1 MLEFFCKYLWLELT
15 KIKGKNY
22 FIKVKMVIKERI
34 LAENLLLW
42 ALKNK
47 NIDLTKNIFYSYWS
61 NYTLLSFYLL
71 KKIKLL
77 IIVLLEV

>member
-1 MLEFFCKYLWLELT
+1 
-15 KIKGKNY
+15 
-22 FIKVKMVIKERI
+22 MVIKERI

-47 NIDLTKNIFYSYWS
+47 NIDLTKNIFLF
-61 NYTLLSFYLL
+61 LLVELYIIEFLSI
-71 KKIKLL
+71 KKKKLL